1 MISIGNYHKAGAGRK
16 HNREENEAKN
26 MKESRMKQRIR
37 TERKVVNRSLGKEV
51 KLEDAKKD
59 ERES

>member
-16 HNREENEAKN
+16 QNREENEAKN

-51 KLEDAKKD
+51 KLEDAEKD
-59 ERES
+59 ERE